1 MVVSEFEHVV
11 EHMHRALD
19 AFFTGDSEPA
29 KHLFSHRDDVSLAN
43 PFGPVAHGWKQV
55 SETMERAAS
64 HYRDGEAAG
73 FERIVTCVTP
83 ELAYI
88 VEVERY
94 QGRVGGSQEIV
105 PVTLRV
111 TSIFGLENGTWRI
124 VHRHADPITS
134 ARTPD
139 SVIQ

>member
-1 MVVSEFEHVV
+1 MGMFEFEHVV
-11 EHMHRALD
+11 EQTHRVLD

-29 KHLFSHRDDVSLAN
+29 KQLFSHRDNVSLAN

-55 SETMERAAS
+55 AETMERAAS
-64 HYRDGEAAG
+64 HYRDGEATG

-94 QGRVGGSQEIV
+94 RARVGGGKEIV
-105 PVTLRV
+105 PVSLRV
-111 TSIFGLENGTWRI
+111 TSIFGRENGAWKI

-139 SVIQ
+139 SVIH